1 LTEALLARDERVAMV
16 KVFHLALLHVA
27 RKSDVVMWA
36 QQQAGLATGAGYRIY
51 IDSPLT
57 SVTKIR

>member
-16 KVFHLALLHVA
+16 KVFHLALLHVG

-36 QQQAGLATGAGYRIY
+36 QQQAGLATGAGLSYLY
-51 IDSPLT
+51 
-57 SVTKIR
+57 